1 MREISFEQVAEA
13 VSDLCVQACYEL
25 SDEMIAALERA
36 RQAESDAQAAE
47 RLGQLLENA
56 RIGATERIPL
66 CQDTGFA
73 VVFVEQGEACCVVG
87 TGDKGR
93 GALAEAIDE
102 GVRRG
107 YAAGLL
113 RQSIVAEPL
122 GERVNTQTNTPAVI
136 HYQPVA
142 GDRLGITL
150 MAKGGGCENRSALK
164 LFKPTAAAAEVEDFV
179 VEVARNAGA
188 DACPPLVVG
197 VGMGGTFEK
206 CCELAKRALLR
217 KLDSHHGDG
226 FYAAMEQR
234 VLERINGLGIGPG
247 GLGGDITALAV
258 LIETHPCHIASLPVA
273 VNIECH
279 AHRHKSV
286 TL

>member
-1 MREISFEQVAEA
+1 MRQISFEDVAEA
-13 VSDLCVQACYEL
+13 VSNLCVQACYEL
-25 SDEMIAALERA
+25 SDEMVAALERA
-36 RQAESDAQAAE
+36 RRAESDAQAAD

-56 RIGATERIPL
+56 RIGAAERIPL

-87 TGDKGR
+87 AGDKGG
-93 GALAEAIDE
+93 GALTEAINE

-122 GERVNTQTNTPAVI
+122 GDRVNTQTNTPAVI
-136 HYQPVA
+136 HCEPVG

-179 VEVARNAGA
+179 VGVAENAGA

-217 KLDSHHGDG
+217 KLDSRHGDDL
-226 FYAAMEQR
+226 YAAMEKR
-234 VLERINGLGIGPG
+234 TLERINGLGIGPG
-247 GLGGDITALAV
+247 GLGGDTTALAV
-258 LIETHPCHIASLPVA
+258 LIETYPCHIASLPVA

-286 TL
+286 TI